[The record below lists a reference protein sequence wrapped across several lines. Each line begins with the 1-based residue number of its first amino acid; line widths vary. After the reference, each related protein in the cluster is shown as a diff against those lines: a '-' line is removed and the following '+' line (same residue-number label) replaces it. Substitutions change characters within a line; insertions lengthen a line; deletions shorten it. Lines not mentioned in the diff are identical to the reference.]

1 MRTKGPSDEKG
12 MPLNDGASPVRFDQI
27 PTAAG
32 LMTRLAYARAKT
44 EGIDLKPLLNASGF
58 TENQVEDPHLRV
70 EVRDQIRFLNL
81 VADALN
87 DEFLGFHLA
96 QVPDLREIGLLYYAM
111 ASSETMIEAL
121 RRGARYSS
129 IVNEGISQSA

>member
-1 MRTKGPSDEKG
+1 MVACRLKVMRTKGPSDEKG

-87 DEFLGFHLA
+87 DEFLGSSCPGSRSARDRFAL
-96 QVPDLREIGLLYYAM
+96 LRDGLLRNHDRSPA
-111 ASSETMIEAL
+111 AGSAL
-121 RRGARYSS
+121 QLDR
-129 IVNEGISQSA
+129 E